1 MALRI
6 QDEFLGKLLTAFEK
20 TMAIN
25 AQQLY
30 RDNLAK
36 GMNPKDAAK
45 QAQSVSGVSLVT
57 GQPIRQKKVEFT
69 TKGVKY
75 GQYPTL

>member
-6 QDEFLGKLLTAFEK
+6 QSEFLGKLLTLFEK

-30 RDNLAK
+30 QTNLAK
-36 GMNPKDAAK
+36 GMSPKDAAK
-45 QAQSVSGVSLVT
+45 QAQAESGFSLVS
-57 GQPIRQKKVEFT
+57 GQPIRQKKVQFT
-69 TKGVKY
+69 PKGVKY
-75 GQYPTL
+75 GQYPVL